1 MNLQKTVSTILK
13 KEVTE
18 DEAKKFASEQ
28 FGILSSYLN
37 KQDHLRR
44 EKQRIKEDIKNLKNW
59 LKDDKNAIF
68 KDSIKEQI
76 KTQKQLLKKLK

>member
-1 MNLQKTVSTILK
+1 MKTQT
-13 KEVTE
+13 
-18 DEAKKFASEQ
+18 
-28 FGILSSYLN
+28 
-37 KQDHLRR
+37 